1 MAVKEQA
8 EKVVSDDVR
17 NNYSGRM
24 VRTLF
29 IALFPSVLLAG
40 DYGMGYAASL
50 LLKGSLIFFQ
60 FVILK
65 NILDD
70 YYRYLN

>member
-1 MAVKEQA
+1 MATKEQA
-8 EKVVSDDVR
+8 ERAASDDLP
-17 NNYSGRM
+17 NKYSGRM

-29 IALFPSVLLAG
+29 IALFPSILIAG
-40 DYGMGYAASL
+40 DYGMSYGASL